1 MPRRS
6 PQRVRPARC
15 VRAFPRY
22 ARVTANAL
30 AALVGLAL
38 LAPAAASAHARLEGT
53 DPPEGAV
60 VKAEPSAVIFE
71 FDEPV
76 EGNFGAVRV
85 YDAAGERVD
94 EGDAFHPDGEGPKL
108 GVHLRPGLPDGSYT
122 ATYRVVS
129 ADGHIVS
136 SGYVFSIGKAG
147 KAPTQ
152 TVGEL
157 IGGSGN
163 GKVTEVAYGL
173 ARGLEYTAIALVVGG
188 VAFLFFCWL
197 PALGVAGVGEESRRA
212 AAAAFAKRLRVVLWV
227 GAGIGLLATAAQ
239 IVLEG
244 AEAAG
249 VSGFSAITKTIVEET
264 LETRFGTVWGF
275 AFLAWIAIALLIPF
289 VARSLGRPSPTSAP
303 EAGSGSPGGA
313 TDPRANL
320 HAVRERGGPS
330 LRPFA
335 ALLIAIPLIYLCL
348 CPALSGH
355 GSSQSPVALN
365 FPVNAIHVAAMA
377 TWLGGLAALLLVLPA
392 ATRSVTTPAD
402 RGRLL
407 TGPLGRFSAL
417 ALVMVALIMA
427 TGLIQTYVYVRHL
440 GDLLSTGYGRA
451 VLAKFLLLLAVIGIA
466 AYNRRTVIPRL
477 RRVAELGG
485 SPGLPGVLLRRALR
499 GEVAL
504 LAVVIGVT
512 AALASYAPPVSAQPG
527 PFSTTTA
534 VGPTT
539 LEMDVD
545 PAAVGANQIHIY
557 FFDAK
562 TGAPYKPGKELTVTA
577 TLPDKEIGPLP
588 LTVQSAGPGHYI
600 VQSALLNAPGDW
612 ELGLTLRVSEFDQFE
627 TKVKVPVR

>member
-1 MPRRS
+1 MRRS
-6 PQRVRPARC
+6 LP
-15 VRAFPRY
+15 
-22 ARVTANAL
+22 TI
-30 AALVGLAL
+30 LVCFLAL
-38 LAPAAASAHARLEGT
+38 LLPAAASAHARLEGT
-53 DPPEGAV
+53 SPPEGAV

-94 EGDAFHPDGEGPKL
+94 EGDAFHPNGEGPRL
-108 GVHLRPGLPDGSYT
+108 GVHLKPGLPDGSYT

-129 ADGHIVS
+129 QDGHIVS

-147 KAPTQ
+147 KAPMQ

-173 ARGLEYTAIALVVGG
+173 ARGLEYTAMALTVGG

-197 PALGVAGVGEESRRA
+197 PALGAASGVGEESRRT
-212 AAAAFAKRLRVVLWV
+212 AAAAFAKRLRVVLWI
-227 GAGIGLLATAAQ
+227 GAGIGLVATAAQ

-275 AFLAWIAIALLIPF
+275 ALVAWIAIALLIPF
-289 VARSLGRPSPTSAP
+289 VARSRVRPVLAKAP
-303 EAGSGSPGGA
+303 AGQPGSPDGPM
-313 TDPRANL
+313 DPRTNL
-320 HAVRERGGPS
+320 PAVRERGGPWGHP
-330 LRPFA
+330 LA
-335 ALLIAIPLIYLCL
+335 ALLIAVPLVYLCL
-348 CPALSGH
+348 CPALGGH
-355 GSSQSPVALN
+355 GSSQSPVALD
-365 FPVNAIHVAAMA
+365 FTVNVIHVAAMA
-377 TWLGGLAALLLVLPA
+377 TWLGGLATVLLVLPA
-392 ATRSVTTPAD
+392 ATRSAAAPAD

-407 TGPLGRFSAL
+407 AGPLGRFSAL
-417 ALVMVALIMA
+417 ALAMVALIMA
-427 TGLIQTYVYVRHL
+427 TGLIQAYVYVRHL

-451 VLAKFLLLLAVIGIA
+451 VLAKFLLLLAVIAIA
-466 AYNRRTVIPRL
+466 AYNRQTVMPRL
-477 RRVAELGG
+477 RRVAELGE

-512 AALASYAPPVSAQPG
+512 AALASYAPPVSAQAG
-527 PFSTTTA
+527 PFSTTTE

-545 PAAVGANQIHIY
+545 PARVGANQIHIY

-562 TGAPYKPGKELTVTA
+562 TGVPYKAGKELTVTA
-577 TLPDKEIGPLP
+577 TLPDNEIGPLP

-612 ELGLTLRVSEFDQFE
+612 ELGLALRVSEFDQFE
-627 TKVKVPVR
+627 TKVEVPVR

>member
-1 MPRRS
+1 VIRRS
-6 PQRVRPARC
+6 LPVI
-15 VRAFPRY
+15 VVLF
-22 ARVTANAL
+22 
-30 AALVGLAL
+30 LAL

-53 DPPEGAV
+53 KPPEGAV
-60 VKAEPSAVIFE
+60 VKTEPSAVIFE

-94 EGDAFHPDGEGPKL
+94 QGDAFHPDGEGPRL
-108 GVHLRPGLPDGSYT
+108 GVHLKPGLPDGSYT

-136 SGYVFSIGKAG
+136 SGYVFSIGNPG

-163 GKVTEVAYGL
+163 GKVTEVAYGV
-173 ARGLEYTAIALVVGG
+173 ARGLEYAAIALAVGG

-197 PALGVAGVGEESRRA
+197 PALGAAAGVGEESRRA
-212 AAAAFAKRLRVVLWV
+212 AAAAFAKRLRLVLWI

-249 VSGFSAITKTIVEET
+249 VSGFSAITKTIIEET

-275 AFLAWIAIALLIPF
+275 AFLAWIAIALLIPL
-289 VARSLGRPSPTSAP
+289 LGRRRPW
-303 EAGSGSPGGA
+303 AG
-313 TDPRANL
+313 
-320 HAVRERGGPS
+320 
-330 LRPFA
+330 
-335 ALLIAIPLIYLCL
+335 LLIGIPFVYLCL

-355 GSSQSPVALN
+355 GLSQSPVAFN

-377 TWLGGLAALLLVLPA
+377 TWLGGLGALLLVLPA
-392 ATRSVTTPAD
+392 ATRSATTPAD

-407 TGPLGRFSAL
+407 AGPLGRFSAL

-427 TGLIQTYVYVRHL
+427 TGLIQAYVYVRHL

-451 VLAKFLLLLAVIGIA
+451 VLAKFLLLLAVIAIA

-477 RRVAELGG
+477 RRLAELGD

-512 AALASYAPPVSAQPG
+512 AALASYAPPVSAQSG
-527 PFSTTTA
+527 PFSTTTE

-545 PAAVGANQIHIY
+545 PARVGANQIHIY

-562 TGAPYKPGKELTVTA
+562 TGAPYKPGKELTVSA

-600 VQSALLNAPGDW
+600 VPSALLNAPGDW
-612 ELGLTLRVSEFDQFE
+612 VLALTLRVSEFDQFE
-627 TKVKVPVR
+627 TKVEVPIR

>member
-1 MPRRS
+1 MRRS
-6 PQRVRPARC
+6 LPAI
-15 VRAFPRY
+15 
-22 ARVTANAL
+22 
-30 AALVGLAL
+30 LVCLLAL
-38 LAPAAASAHARLEGT
+38 LLPAAASAHARLEGT

-60 VKAEPSAVIFE
+60 VKVEPSAVIFE

-94 EGDAFHPDGEGPKL
+94 EGDAFHPGGEGPKL
-108 GVHLRPGLPDGSYT
+108 GVHLETGLPEGSYT

-136 SGYVFSIGKAG
+136 SGYVFSIGKEG
-147 KAPTQ
+147 KAPTE

-173 ARGLEYTAIALVVGG
+173 ARGLEYTAIALAVGG

-197 PALGVAGVGEESRRA
+197 PALGAAAGVGEESRRS
-212 AAAAFAKRLRVVLWV
+212 AAAAFARRLRVVLWI
-227 GAGIGLLATAAQ
+227 GAGIGILATAAQ

-275 AFLAWIAIALLIPF
+275 ALLAWIAIALLIPL
-289 VARSLGRPSPTSAP
+289 VATRDPARQGES
-303 EAGSGSPGGA
+303 
-313 TDPRANL
+313 TDPRTNL

-330 LRPFA
+330 TRPLG
-335 ALLIAIPLIYLCL
+335 ALLIAVPLVYLCL

-377 TWLGGLAALLLVLPA
+377 IWLGGLAALLLVLPA
-392 ATRSVTTPAD
+392 ATRSATSPAD

-407 TGPLGRFSAL
+407 AGPLGRFSTLAL
-417 ALVMVALIMA
+417 AMVALIMA
-427 TGLIQTYVYVRHL
+427 TGLIQAYVYVRHL

-451 VLAKFLLLLAVIGIA
+451 VLAKFLLLLAVIAIA

-512 AALASYAPPVSAQPG
+512 AALASYAPPVSAQSG
-527 PFSTTTA
+527 PFATTTE

-545 PAAVGANQIHIY
+545 PARVGANQIHIY

-577 TLPDKEIGPLP
+577 TLPEKEIGPLP
-588 LTVQSAGPGHYI
+588 LTVQDAGPGHYI

-627 TKVKVPVR
+627 TAVEVPVG

>member
-1 MPRRS
+1 MRR
-6 PQRVRPARC
+6 PLPLIV
-15 VRAFPRY
+15 VLF
-22 ARVTANAL
+22 
-30 AALVGLAL
+30 LAL

-53 DPPEGAV
+53 SPPEGAV

-108 GVHLRPGLPDGSYT
+108 GVHLKPSLPDGSYT

-173 ARGLEYTAIALVVGG
+173 ARGLEYTAIALAVGG
-188 VAFLFFCWL
+188 IAFLFFCWL
-197 PALGVAGVGEESRRA
+197 PALGGAAGVGEESRRA
-212 AAAAFAKRLRVVLWV
+212 AAAAFAKRLRLLLWV
-227 GAGIGLLATAAQ
+227 GVGIGVLATAAQ

-249 VSGFSAITKTIVEET
+249 VSGFSAITKTIIEET

-275 AFLAWIAIALLIPF
+275 AFLAWIAIAILVPL
-289 VARSLGRPSPTSAP
+289 LGRRRSWV
-303 EAGSGSPGGA
+303 G
-313 TDPRANL
+313 
-320 HAVRERGGPS
+320 V
-330 LRPFA
+330 
-335 ALLIAIPLIYLCL
+335 LIWIPLIYLCL

-365 FPVNAIHVAAMA
+365 FPVNAIHVGAMA

-392 ATRSVTTPAD
+392 ATRSATSPAD

-407 TGPLGRFSAL
+407 AGPLGRFSAL

-427 TGLIQTYVYVRHL
+427 TGLIQAYVYVRHL

-466 AYNRRTVIPRL
+466 AYNRRAVIPRL
-477 RRVAELGG
+477 RRIAELGG
-485 SPGLPGVLLRRALR
+485 SPGLPGVLLRRSLR

-527 PFSTTTA
+527 PFSTTTE

-562 TGAPYKPGKELTVTA
+562 TGAPYKSGKELTVTA
-577 TLPDKEIGPLP
+577 TLPDKQIGPLP
-588 LTVQSAGPGHYI
+588 LPVQDAGPGHYI
-600 VQSALLNAPGDW
+600 VQSALLNAPGKW

-627 TKVKVPVR
+627 TKVEVPIR

>member
-1 MPRRS
+1 MRRQS
-6 PQRVRPARC
+6 PQRVPPPRR
-15 VRAFPRY
+15 VRTLPRY

-30 AALVGLAL
+30 AALAVVAL
-38 LAPAAASAHARLEGT
+38 LAPAVASAHARLEGT
-53 DPPEGAV
+53 NPPEGAI

-94 EGDAFHPDGEGPKL
+94 EGDAFHPDGAGPKL
-108 GVHLRPGLPDGSYT
+108 GVHLKPGLPDGSYT

-147 KAPTQ
+147 KAPAQ

-157 IGGSGN
+157 IGGSGK

-173 ARGLEYTAIALVVGG
+173 ARGLEYTAIALAVGG

-197 PALGVAGVGEESRRA
+197 PALGAAAGVGEESRRA
-212 AAAAFAKRLRVVLWV
+212 AAAAFGKRLRVVLWV

-264 LETRFGTVWGF
+264 LATRFGTVWGF
-275 AFLAWIAIALLIPF
+275 AFLAWIAIAVLVPLLGRRRSWRGLLI
-289 VARSLGRPSPTSAP
+289 G
-303 EAGSGSPGGA
+303 
-313 TDPRANL
+313 
-320 HAVRERGGPS
+320 
-330 LRPFA
+330 
-335 ALLIAIPLIYLCL
+335 IPLIYLCL

-355 GSSQSPVALN
+355 GSSQSPIALN

-392 ATRSVTTPAD
+392 ATRSATTPAD

-407 TGPLGRFSAL
+407 AGPLGRFSTL
-417 ALVMVALIMA
+417 ALVMVALIMV
-427 TGLIQTYVYVRHL
+427 TGLIQAYVYVRHL
-440 GDLLSTGYGRA
+440 GDLFSTGYGRA
-451 VLAKFLLLLAVIGIA
+451 VLAKFLLLLAVIAIA
-466 AYNRRTVIPRL
+466 AYNRRTVMPRL

-527 PFSTTTA
+527 PFSTTTE

-545 PAAVGANQIHIY
+545 PARVGANQIHIY
-557 FFDAK
+557 FFDAR

-627 TKVKVPVR
+627 TKVEVPIR